1 MNKRLIPVLIFA
13 LIISGAATFV
23 VYRLVAAKMAAA
35 AKPVQNQVVVAA
47 HDLQIGL
54 LVKDED
60 LRMTDWAGPI
70 PKGATVKIEDA
81 VNRGVLTM
89 IYEGEPVLDSRLAAK
104 GAGGGLAATIPVGK
118 RAVAL
123 RVNDVVGVAGFVVP
137 GMRVDVLISGTPPS
151 GNGSVGTLSRTV
163 LQNIEVLSAGQK
175 IEKSADGK
183 PESVSV
189 VNVLV
194 TPEQAEVLTLASM
207 QTQIQL
213 VLRNPLDTQEAKT
226 PGTATA
232 SLFSGAPVPK
242 PAAPV
247 AVRHVAPRP
256 PAPVQAAVPKEKV
269 VIPITVEIFHGGK
282 RAQTEFK
289 PVTQENE

>member
-23 VYRLVAAKMAAA
+23 VYRLVYAKLASTT
-35 AKPVQNQVVVAA
+35 KPVQAQVVVATR
-47 HDLQIGL
+47 DLQVGA
-54 LVKDED
+54 LVQEADI
-60 LRMTDWAGPI
+60 RTADWSGPA
-70 PKGATVKIEDA
+70 PKGAFVKLEEA
-81 VNRGVLTM
+81 MNRGVLTP
-89 IYEGEPVLDSRLAAK
+89 IYEGEPVLESRLAAK

-137 GMRVDVLISGTPPS
+137 GMRVDVLIAGTPPNS
-151 GNGSVGTLSRTV
+151 TGAAGTLSRTV

-175 IEKSADGK
+175 IEKTADGK
-183 PESVSV
+183 PESVNV

-194 TPEQAEVLTLASM
+194 TPEQAEILTLAST

-213 VLRNPLDTQEAKT
+213 VLRNPLDTQQVKT

-232 SLFSGAPVPK
+232 SLFSGTQIAIPERPPVVYRP
-242 PAAPV
+242 
-247 AVRHVAPRP
+247 APRP
-256 PAPVQAAVPKEKV
+256 VKPVEPTAPKENIV
-269 VIPITVEIFHGGK
+269 VPITIEIFHGAK
-282 RAQTEFK
+282 KAQTEFK
-289 PVTQENE
+289 KVTQENE